1 MLRAEAIIRWR
12 NIALRDEEPLID
24 LTTEL
29 GVRAAKR
36 LKEEYVVWLTTVSP
50 NGCPQPNPVWFYW
63 DGKVMLM
70 YSQPSAHKVSNIA
83 RNPKVSVNFQ
93 ADDEGNDVVVLTG
106 TASIDPNPSK
116 HDPRYLQKYRD
127 HIPKIGLTP
136 ESLAKSYSVL
146 ITVSPN
152 KLRGF

>member
-1 MLRAEAIIRWR
+1 MF
-12 NIALRDEEPLID
+12 D

-29 GVRAAKR
+29 GARAAKR
-36 LKEEYVVWLTTVSP
+36 LRDEYVVWLTTVSP

-63 DGKVMLM
+63 DGKVLLI
-70 YSQPSAHKVSNIA
+70 YSQPSAHKVRNITH
-83 RNPKVSVNFQ
+83 NPKVSINFQ
-93 ADDEGNDVVVLTG
+93 ADEEGGNIIVLTG
-106 TASIDPNPSK
+106 TALLKKNPPQ
-116 HDPRYLQKYRD
+116 HDSRYIQKYRD

-136 ESLAKSYSVL
+136 ESLTASYSIL